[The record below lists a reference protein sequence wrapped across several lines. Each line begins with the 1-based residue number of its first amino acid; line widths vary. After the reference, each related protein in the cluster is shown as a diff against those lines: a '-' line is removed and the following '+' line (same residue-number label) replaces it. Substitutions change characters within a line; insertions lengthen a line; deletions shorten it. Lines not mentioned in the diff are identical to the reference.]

1 MPEASISPVKLPL
14 FSPAQERSGEIEVA
28 GRVFNCESDPSIL
41 QETVRMQLAN
51 RRSGTASTKTRGFIS
66 GGGIKPWRQKHTGR
80 ARAGST
86 RSPLWRHGGTIFGPQ
101 PRDYS
106 YKMPK
111 KAVAKALCLAL
122 SVRARAGKLMVVES
136 LELPEL
142 KTKAA
147 KAALDRLGL
156 THALVVLG
164 EGEEGV
170 VRAIRN
176 LAAHKVLRVAGLN
189 VYDIL
194 NYDELLMTAKAARS
208 LEQRLGGGAAV
219 SDGAGTAGSASGQ
232 SISGDSGASESGA
245 NESGGGEVPGGDLP
259 GGDLPGGDLPGGD
272 LE

>member
-1 MPEASISPVKLPL
+1 MPEANTSPVKLPL
-14 FSPAQERSGEIEVA
+14 FSAAQERNGEIEMA
-28 GRVFNCESDPSIL
+28 GRIFNCESDASLL
-41 QETVRMQLAN
+41 QETVRMQMAN
-51 RRSGTASTKTRGFIS
+51 RRSGTAATKTRGFIS

-86 RSPLWRHGGTIFGPQ
+86 RSPLWRHGGTTFGPQ

-106 YKMPK
+106 YRMPK
-111 KAVAKALCLAL
+111 KALAKALCLAL
-122 SVRARAGKLMVVES
+122 SERARAGKVMVVEA

-156 THALVVLG
+156 NHALVVLG

-194 NYDELLMTAKAARS
+194 NYEEVLLTSKAARA
-208 LEQRLGGGAAV
+208 LEARFGSSEQQPTTGR
-219 SDGAGTAGSASGQ
+219 SD
-232 SISGDSGASESGA
+232 D
-245 NESGGGEVPGGDLP
+245 
-259 GGDLPGGDLPGGD
+259 
-272 LE
+272 